1 MTTQTKNHWTPPSRE
16 MPVQGR
22 VIDWMDSGGN
32 IVYGGFVRGR
42 LWFLPD
48 GVYVYYTPTFWRY
61 A

>member
-1 MTTQTKNHWTPPSRE
+1 
-16 MPVQGR
+16 
-22 VIDWMDSGGN
+22 MDSGGN